1 MLLLISVLVVLVS
14 MCCCIGREFHLFP
27 GGVGSW
33 LQMQA
38 GNSEWDG
45 AVSRGSFP
53 IQSED
58 DDELTELRHANG
70 CTQFY

>member
-1 MLLLISVLVVLVS
+1 
-14 MCCCIGREFHLFP
+14 
-27 GGVGSW
+27 
-33 LQMQA
+33 MQA
-38 GNSEWDG
+38 GTSEWDG

-53 IQSED
+53 IQLED